1 MCRTARCHA
10 PFRLSNYMSPI
21 PVLNAAPDTVIENL
35 KKQSHEPP

>member
-1 MCRTARCHA
+1 VPDGA
-10 PFRLSNYMSPI
+10 LSCAILNHMSRI